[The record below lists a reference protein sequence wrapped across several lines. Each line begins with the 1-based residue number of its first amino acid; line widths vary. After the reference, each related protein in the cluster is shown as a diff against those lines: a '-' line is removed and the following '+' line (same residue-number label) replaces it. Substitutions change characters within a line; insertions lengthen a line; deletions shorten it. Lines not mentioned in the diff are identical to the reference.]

1 MATRLKT
8 VKYSFP
14 TLASLTN
21 NTLTNMTQITINLPE
36 TGTKTFRSVVA
47 HVTMDDI
54 ITATGGTIT
63 TKTLGLRLGAAGYT
77 SVANANAVT
86 NSAENLSLYWAQ
98 DFTSHFTTNWTGTSM
113 TCDFQ
118 LQINQS
124 TGTTLGMVNVCV
136 TLDITYEY
144 DDTSTTHIKTVMIPL
159 DAPDGAIPT
168 TATTYDTI
176 PVLDTYLP
184 ETSKTYR
191 NIHLVMV
198 FNSNLNGSTTD
209 RTLTINVGAA
219 TVTTG
224 NYEAALASDR
234 LHRYVWDLT
243 SAYPSTAATQ
253 TFQLSMPAIS
263 NGNHPQVYLVVTY
276 EFNAST
282 TTSVMNSVQLPMD
295 ISSPMGTS
303 AAIWQRASR
312 ELWIQE
318 PATITTN
325 RIAYYL
331 YFNNIA
337 AIAGLNVRIGTG
349 SFVTKTDNTA
359 NLCGANAMME
369 LNNTAFTLARGR
381 NTLTFDVYTT
391 DTADLGQNLSGF
403 WLVNYTSG
411 KATDGV
417 GAHNHT
423 VNYGIVQ
430 MGTGA
435 AAQSTITTTMAPI
448 IPETNYFITAIGL
461 EATVMST
468 GNSMGSPKIL
478 IERLASGEGG
488 LEWEIGYVDPIQ
500 TDPEVGWFPLWA
512 QVRSLFNRWNGDFD
526 STRMNIESSRR
537 FRFVSTG
544 QSAAISPFFRMGW
557 IITYHTITYT
567 VSGNVTNSNGGTVT
581 LSLHRQTSGERVRQT
596 TRTGNGSYSFVWYDN
611 TEPVYVDSHESDIYK
626 DRSANGTA
634 T

>member
-63 TKTLGLRLGAAGYT
+63 TKTLGLRLGAAAYT
-77 SVANANAVT
+77 SIANANAVT
-86 NSAENLSLYWAQ
+86 NSGENLSLYWAQ
-98 DFTSHFTTNWTGTSM
+98 DYTSHFTTNWTGTSM

-159 DAPDGAIPT
+159 DGPDGAIPT

-191 NIHLVMV
+191 NIHLVMI
-198 FNSNLNGSTTD
+198 FNDNLNGSVVD
-209 RTLTINVGAA
+209 RTITINVGAA

-224 NYEAALASDR
+224 NIEAALASDR

-253 TFQLSMPAIS
+253 TFQLSMPAVS
-263 NGNHPQVYLVVTY
+263 NGNHPQIYLVVTY

-282 TTSVMNSVQLPMD
+282 TTSVMNSLQLPMD
-295 ISSPMGTS
+295 INSPMGTS

-312 ELWIQE
+312 EFWIQE
-318 PATITTN
+318 PGTITTN
-325 RIAYYL
+325 RIAYYV

-337 AIAGLNVRIGTG
+337 AIAGLNCRIGTG

-359 NLCGANAMME
+359 NLCGANAMQE
-369 LNNTAFTLARGR
+369 VNNTAFSFARGR
-381 NTLTFDVYTT
+381 NTLNFDIYTT
-391 DTADLGQNLSGF
+391 DTADLGFNLCGF
-403 WLVNYTSG
+403 WLINYTSG
-411 KATDGV
+411 KATAGV

-423 VNYGIVQ
+423 VDYSIVQ
-430 MGTGA
+430 MGTAA
-435 AAQSTITTTMAPI
+435 AAQSTITTTMAPV
-448 IPETNYFITAIGL
+448 IPETDYFITALGVQSTWM
-461 EATVMST
+461 AT
-468 GNSMGSPKIL
+468 GNSIGAPKIL
-478 IERLASGEGG
+478 VERLSSGEGG
-488 LEWEIGYVDPIQ
+488 LEWEVAYSDPIQ
-500 TDPEVGWFPLWA
+500 TDPEVGFFPLWA
-512 QVRSLFNRWNGDFD
+512 QVRTLFKRWNGDFD
-526 STRMNIESSRR
+526 STRMNLETSRR
-537 FRFVSTG
+537 WRVVSVG
-544 QSAAISPFFRMGW
+544 QSAAISPFFNLAW
-557 IITYHTITYT
+557 TITYHTITYT
-567 VSGNVTNSNGGTVT
+567 VSGNVSGSNGGTVT
-581 LSLHRQTSGERVRQT
+581 LSLHRAETGERVLET
-596 TRTGNGSYSFVWYDN
+596 TRVGNGSYSFTWYDN
-611 TEPVYVDSHESDIYK
+611 TEAVYVDAEEDGTFK
-626 DRSANGTA
+626 DRSASSFA
-634 T
+634 V